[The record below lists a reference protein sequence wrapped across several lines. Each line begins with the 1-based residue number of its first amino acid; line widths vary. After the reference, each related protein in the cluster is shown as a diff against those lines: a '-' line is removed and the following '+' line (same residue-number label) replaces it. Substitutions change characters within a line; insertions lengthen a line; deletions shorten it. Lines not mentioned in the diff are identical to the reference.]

1 LTPVALAGPTASGKT
16 AAALAIARHWPTEII
31 SVDSALVYR
40 GMDIGT
46 AKPSADE
53 LAAAPHHLID
63 IRDPLNAYSAAEFAQ
78 DARRLIREIQA
89 RGRLPLL
96 VGGTMLYFKALF
108 DGLDDMP
115 PADPAIRAV
124 IADEAATQGWPAL
137 HAELAQVDP
146 VTAAR
151 LAPNDSQRISRA
163 LEVFRVSGQP
173 LSFFHQ
179 RKAAKAVAGQPGTG
193 ETGAGE
199 ADVSTAIPLISLEP
213 LDRAWLHGRIAQR
226 FDAMLAAG
234 FIDEVKALRQR
245 GDLQPDL
252 PAMRCVG
259 YRQAWE
265 ALDALEEETL
275 DTSGT
280 SPTNAADLE
289 RNLERFHADGPPSLS
304 TLKAQSPAANTAVQA
319 RLDKNILSSATGK
332 ITEARRLDGQLTSK
346 ALNEL
351 RDKGIF
357 ATRQLAKRQIT
368 WLRSMPQRQIVA
380 CDAPDA
386 LEQVLALVKAHVES
400 SAKASP

>member
-1 LTPVALAGPTASGKT
+1 MFAFPAPSPAPTPALFTAPLTGAFPAPIPGAPPLPPIALAGPTASGKT
-16 AAALAIARHWPTEII
+16 AAALAIARRWPTEII

-46 AKPSADE
+46 AKPSAAE

-63 IRDPLNAYSAAEFAQ
+63 IRDPLNAYSAAEFVQ
-78 DARRLIREIQA
+78 DAQRLIQEIQA

-115 PADPAIRAV
+115 PADPATRAV
-124 IADEAATQGWPAL
+124 IAAEAAAQGWPAL
-137 HAELAQVDP
+137 HAALALVDP

-151 LAPNDSQRISRA
+151 LEPNDSQRISRA

-179 RKAAKAVAGQPGTG
+179 RKTAG
-193 ETGAGE
+193 GAGN
-199 ADVSTAIPLISLEP
+199 AGTAAPAPDTMPLISLEP
-213 LDRAWLHGRIAQR
+213 ADRAWLHGRIAQR

-234 FIDEVKALRQR
+234 FIDEVKTLRQR
-245 GDLQPDL
+245 GDLHADL
-252 PAMRCVG
+252 PSMRCVG

-265 ALDALEEETL
+265 ALDA
-275 DTSGT
+275 
-280 SPTNAADLE
+280 PTAK
-289 RNLERFHADGPPSLS
+289 S
-304 TLKAQSPAANTAVQA
+304 
-319 RLDKNILSSATGK
+319 
-332 ITEARRLDGQLTSK
+332 
-346 ALNEL
+346 EL

-368 WLRSMPQRQIVA
+368 WLRSMPQREVVA

-386 LEQVLALVKAHVES
+386 LAEVLARVQAHIDTSTKAT
-400 SAKASP
+400 A